1 MDSSGSSNAEVIKT
15 IFKSLGYLLLDVIL
29 DARDHG
35 VPHRRTR
42 WWALGVRL
50 SFEPLTDVV
59 EASQTDAV
67 NRFYQTLG
75 DIKLEMAP
83 LDILLMPEGSPL
95 LQEWT
100 DRMLAI
106 RHSEVE
112 PVGGEEVIEESP
124 DRGHAN
130 WPDMHAYLF
139 VPMASAILRA
149 MPSCTRQ
156 RKSRSFAFCL
166 LAARRSFTFS
176 TPTTAGPR
184 RRTSLMFPSRSFVYQ
199 GWQRRCLAFVPVAC
213 PGSARGSGA

>member
-59 EASQTDAV
+59 EASQTGAV

-130 WPDMHAYLF
+130 WPDMHA
-139 VPMASAILRA
+139 
-149 MPSCTRQ
+149 
-156 RKSRSFAFCL
+156 
-166 LAARRSFTFS
+166 
-176 TPTTAGPR
+176 
-184 RRTSLMFPSRSFVYQ
+184 
-199 GWQRRCLAFVPVAC
+199 
-213 PGSARGSGA
+213 